1 MRKLWV
7 FMLVLL
13 VLSGLEG
20 LSRGDE
26 WGGDPGGAQTGNSV
40 RHSAEQSFV
49 N

>member
-26 WGGDPGGAQTGNSV
+26 WGGGSGERRRATRSGTARNSL
-40 RHSAEQSFV
+40 S
-49 N
+49 